1 MGGKCIMLVGVLGAL
16 AVGLGAGSAFGSG
29 PAEREIFPVIGD
41 QFVCEGA
48 TYTITSG
55 SIQIVGHFGESASGN
70 ENFTFTITP
79 RRVVAEDGEGNVVSI
94 RGATWGGGSFNA
106 QQETGV
112 LTFTD
117 KLQLIQQGSGTVD
130 SVNTTFHIT
139 FVNGNVKDFD
149 FGTCETPE
157 EG

>member
-1 MGGKCIMLVGVLGAL
+1 MSGKRIMLVGVLGAL

-29 PAEREIFPVIGD
+29 PAEREIVPVIGD

-79 RRVVAEDGEGNVVSI
+79 LNVVAEDGEGNVV
-94 RGATWGGGSFNA
+94 REGGAFWGGGSFNA
-106 QQETGV
+106 QQGTGV
-112 LTFTD
+112 FTFTN
-117 KLQLIQQGSGTVD
+117 KLQFIQQGSGTVD
-130 SVNTTFHIT
+130 TLNTTFHIT
-139 FVNGNVKDFD
+139 FVNGNVKDFN